1 MFYGIPYPIVA
12 VIVSLILC
20 ITVILG
26 LLIRGRRL
34 REKYT
39 VLWVVVGAATVVM
52 LFPPVFVNLS
62 RVLQVS
68 VPSNLLFFC
77 ACVLLLFVS
86 LHLSVE
92 CSALEE
98 ENRSMCEELAMLSD
112 RVRVLEDK
120 ADASPG
126 DNPGARS

>member
-12 VIVSLILC
+12 VIVSLILS
-20 ITVILG
+20 ITIILAT
-26 LLIRGRRL
+26 LIRGRRL

-62 RVLQVS
+62 RALHVS

-92 CSALEE
+92 CSTLEE
-98 ENRSMCEELAMLSD
+98 ENRSMCEELAMLAD
-112 RVRVLEDK
+112 RVRVLEDQ
-120 ADASPG
+120 AGASTG
-126 DNPGARS
+126 DDSGTTS